1 MISLQNKRA
10 YSQNT
15 LEKQELDENLSLEKE
30 VFHYLCCLLERG
42 FKVVRGFERNFCLL
56 LL

>member
-15 LEKQELDENLSLEKE
+15 LEKQERDEIWALKKKYFITF
-30 VFHYLCCLLERG
+30 VACLKDALR
-42 FKVVRGFERNFCLL
+42 L
-56 LL
+56 